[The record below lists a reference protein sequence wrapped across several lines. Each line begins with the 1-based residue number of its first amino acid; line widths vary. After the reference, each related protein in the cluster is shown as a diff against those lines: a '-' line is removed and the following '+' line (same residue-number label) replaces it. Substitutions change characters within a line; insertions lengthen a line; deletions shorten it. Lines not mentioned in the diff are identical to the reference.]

1 MTRYLVLLLLL
12 SLTLSGIAAGS
23 KPTKKQC
30 LTVAEKIRNLDSHL
44 RQANS
49 VKRSEKLKDRLRQ
62 WKKQRY
68 QCRKRRFPI
77 K

>member
-1 MTRYLVLLLLL
+1 MTQWLPLAMILLL
-12 SLTLSGIAAGS
+12 SISNASASIQAD
-23 KPTKKQC
+23 KKRC
-30 LTVAEKIRNLDSHL
+30 LTVAENIRKIDSQL

-49 VKRSEKLKDRLRQ
+49 VTRSEKLKDRLRQ
-62 WKKQRY
+62 LKKLRY